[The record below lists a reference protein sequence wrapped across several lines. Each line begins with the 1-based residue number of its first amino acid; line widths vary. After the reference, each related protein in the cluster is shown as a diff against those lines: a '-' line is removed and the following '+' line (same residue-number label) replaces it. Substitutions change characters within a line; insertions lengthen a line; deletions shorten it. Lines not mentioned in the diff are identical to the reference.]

1 MFPLKPELCHTP
13 QTTSMLTGYLSYDPK
28 RENIMGDGTKLN
40 KLPSN
45 IAELRALIRVSER
58 IVVFTGAG
66 ISTESGIP
74 DFRGPNGIWNK
85 VTPIDFNDF
94 LASEEMREESW
105 RRKFSGD
112 MKGLGRAVEELCR
125 APVHLFHGRI
135 EVKGHH
141 AKRIKGWLE
150 HLGF

>member
-1 MFPLKPELCHTP
+1 
-13 QTTSMLTGYLSYDPK
+13 
-28 RENIMGDGTKLN
+28 MGDGTKLD

-85 VTPIDFNDF
+85 ITPIDFNDF

-112 MKGLGRAVEELCR
+112 MKMENAEPNGRRRNGHPRNMGNCR
-125 APVHLFHGRI
+125 GENALPQNQ
-135 EVKGHH
+135 
-141 AKRIKGWLE
+141 
-150 HLGF
+150 